1 MDRKLCIIL
10 SYFLLKC
17 IDRNEPGG
25 IFLVAFGPM
34 VFASKKGLIPMSYE
48 KLRTVQNRFEA
59 ELLSAALERS
69 GVDFFLR
76 TFEDTAYDG
85 LFVAQEGWGVIW
97 VAPEDRQVAADII
110 QKFDEAYA
118 TGFEGEI
125 EAE

>member
-1 MDRKLCIIL
+1 
-10 SYFLLKC
+10 
-17 IDRNEPGG
+17 
-25 IFLVAFGPM
+25 
-34 VFASKKGLIPMSYE
+34 MSYE

-85 LFVAQEGWGVIW
+85 LFVAQEGWGVLW
-97 VAPEDRQVAADII
+97 VSLEDRRVAEDIL

-118 TGFEGEI
+118 QGFEVEI
-125 EAE
+125 ETS